1 MVVAIDVDEVL
12 EEVNMKKMNLFM
24 LVVLAA
30 SLLSC
35 GDSDLLD
42 DYIVK
47 DPRIL
52 AVRVQDPEVQPGD
65 SVSMKLLVGGRSV
78 DQTMDETV
86 SWIIYDGQAS
96 PVGAAGY
103 DQEFTAQIP
112 DDMLD
117 DEAQWVDLIVLATI
131 QIGSKRFTAEKN
143 VRITQY
149 PIGKNPVISGVQIA
163 YLEGGQLET
172 AEVLEGDRIEM
183 ARQVKNIALTALT
196 DQLAPGE
203 NDRLIFRW
211 YVSAS
216 KNSGGKLYI
225 NNDKEVAEDLL
236 GPGADASETK
246 ESAVFTFRG
255 EFADESVQTG
265 IYDVYLVVRD
275 NASTSGSDADDRFG
289 TDFIYF
295 TLCVNNNC

>member
-12 EEVNMKKMNLFM
+12 EGVKMKIMNLFM

-30 SLLSC
+30 LTISC
-35 GDSDLLD
+35 GESDLLD

-47 DPRIL
+47 APRAL
-52 AVRVQDPEVQPGD
+52 AVRVQDPEAQPGN
-65 SVSMKLLVGGRSV
+65 SVSMKLLVGGRNV
-78 DQTMDETV
+78 DQSMDDTV
-86 SWIIYDGQAS
+86 SWFFYDGQAS
-96 PVGAAGY
+96 PIGVAGY

-112 DDMLD
+112 DDVLD
-117 DEAQWVDLIVLATI
+117 DGAQWVDLMVLATV
-131 QIGSKRFTAEKN
+131 QIGSKSCTAEKN
-143 VRITQY
+143 VRITQH

-172 AEVLEGDRIEM
+172 AEVLGGDRIEM

-211 YVSAS
+211 YVSTS

-246 ESAVFTFRG
+246 ASAVFTLRG
-255 EFADESVQTG
+255 ESADGSVRTG
-265 IYDVYLVVRD
+265 IYDIYLVVRD
-275 NASTSGSDADDRFG
+275 NASTSESDADDRFG

-295 TLCVNNNC
+295 TLCVDSDC